1 MPLLQ
6 DFLVVFQLPG
16 DICHMYHFIVHKDLL
31 SFGLHSFPTCVD
43 ASTSQL
49 AIDLS
54 ILTAKKKKLP
64 KKFFIVYFLQLLIC
78 FAVVPVFL
86 HYVSF
91 HLRIPDSSKTH

>member
-54 ILTAKKKKLP
+54 ILTAKKKKTTQKILHSLLSAVAYLFCCCFCFSSGR
-64 KKFFIVYFLQLLIC
+64 FF
-78 FAVVPVFL
+78 
-86 HYVSF
+86 SF
-91 HLRIPDSSKTH
+91 KDS